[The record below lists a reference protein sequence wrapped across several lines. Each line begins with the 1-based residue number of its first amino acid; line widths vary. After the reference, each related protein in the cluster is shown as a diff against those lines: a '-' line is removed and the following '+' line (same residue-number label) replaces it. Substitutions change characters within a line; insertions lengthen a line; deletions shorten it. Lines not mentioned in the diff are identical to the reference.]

1 MSDIQR
7 LKLCLGLILA
17 FCCMAAAFTMFE
29 VYRYV
34 VQSRTIVEMRYDS
47 RTYQAEEEIEMART
61 LLQRGIVPATVVTEP
76 RDASKILLCFNGLPS
91 RADVERL
98 VKVLQKHHAQAVF
111 FVEGQNAAND
121 EESIQAIRKG
131 GYSIQNYTFVGM
143 PHGESQPEER
153 MIQEL
158 CRTQEVIKTLTGTT
172 PTYFQVPF
180 STYTPEL
187 LQIGHASGLDYA
199 LQPTVLLIPKDVG
212 NADSIRAL
220 AAALSP
226 GAIVAIET
234 GKPAALLTMKEK
246 APVEPEA
253 ARDRKPTVKDR
264 EFKARTDTLRLS
276 DFVDTFL
283 TALEE
288 KGLTTTSL

>member
-1 MSDIQR
+1 
-7 LKLCLGLILA
+7 
-17 FCCMAAAFTMFE
+17 
-29 VYRYV
+29 
-34 VQSRTIVEMRYDS
+34 
-47 RTYQAEEEIEMART
+47 
-61 LLQRGIVPATVVTEP
+61 
-76 RDASKILLCFNGLPS
+76 
-91 RADVERL
+91 
-98 VKVLQKHHAQAVF
+98 
-111 FVEGQNAAND
+111 
-121 EESIQAIRKG
+121 
-131 GYSIQNYTFVGM
+131 
-143 PHGESQPEER
+143 

>member
-34 VQSRTIVEMRYDS
+34 VQSRTIVEMRDDS

-111 FVEGQNAAND
+111 LSKD
-121 EESIQAIRKG
+121 
-131 GYSIQNYTFVGM
+131 
-143 PHGESQPEER
+143 
-153 MIQEL
+153 
-158 CRTQEVIKTLTGTT
+158 KTRPTT
-172 PTYFQVPF
+172 KK
-180 STYTPEL
+180 
-187 LQIGHASGLDYA
+187 ASKRY
-199 LQPTVLLIPKDVG
+199 
-212 NADSIRAL
+212 
-220 AAALSP
+220 
-226 GAIVAIET
+226 
-234 GKPAALLTMKEK
+234 EK
-246 APVEPEA
+246 AA
-253 ARDRKPTVKDR
+253 ILSKIILLSACLMVKVSR
-264 EFKARTDTLRLS
+264 RN
-276 DFVDTFL
+276 
-283 TALEE
+283 
-288 KGLTTTSL
+288 G